1 MIGDKLT
8 LKERLLGRT
17 IKPEAIRTADP
28 GWDQLLWLIGE
39 LTTGVK
45 FERIKDVEGAIAS
58 SPVASRAVHI
68 IADAI
73 SLLPI
78 QIWKGGEPQENPDK
92 ELFDLMERPNPDDMA
107 MTRRKFLEQI
117 MIDYMTHGRIGI
129 MRDIGK
135 ASKKVRAFVRLAAK
149 HITVETTTKQ
159 KTFNAFHPPI
169 KAIKYNN
176 QELPLEQIIYL
187 YNWTARSEYMGES
200 PLQSALDSAAGNA
213 AMVRASRSLF
223 EKNGLPSVQMLL
235 QQGFNISA
243 ERQNELVKEWRT
255 RYNDPGN
262 RGGIVSP
269 PPGIKFEPLQVT
281 NKDAE
286 YSLALEFNNKAIAIA
301 AGIPWIILMAGDATY
316 ENQDAAKAFMWN
328 STILPL
334 CKRLEEAFTLF
345 IARTYGDDLE
355 IRFDYADV
363 EELLRKVQKAAT
375 AAGQAIGL
383 KLNEIRGLYPGDYPP
398 VDKGDDL
405 IYMPGGFKNLENIG
419 VMPDFDGGNNNTDD
433 SSNDNLD
440 DSSDGNNADDER
452 GLFGKMAK
460 ARRERKELQ
469 EARQTNDKEKLRQI
483 AVGRSEFRLQEDGT
497 KLVKEIQRL
506 WRKQRGMINAA
517 LAKQSLD
524 NDLMRIQPVKQ
535 WINWDDEQ
543 KRFMA
548 GIRSLVKKLMIRAGA
563 EFMIGL
569 GNSGK
574 DGGFKFT
581 SKMNNELNKQVLKFA
596 KTSIDTT
603 IKYLELAIQKSK
615 QEEVRA
621 YILQAPEY
629 RQEEGEEL
637 PKKDTSKERFFALF
651 VGLYL
656 IAEGSASQREGEMNA
671 HWASEYGNFEA
682 GQQAGYGYK
691 TWVNAG
697 DDRVRDSHIRLDN
710 ETVPING
717 RFSNGL
723 NYPGDPNGAPE
734 EIYNCRC
741 TVIFSETE

>member
-1 MIGDKLT
+1 MTGNRLS
-8 LKERLLGRT
+8 LKERITGKLN
-17 IKPEAIRTADP
+17 KPEAVRTADP
-28 GWDQLLWLIGE
+28 GWDQALWLLGE
-39 LTTGVK
+39 ISASMK
-45 FERIKDVEGAIAS
+45 FEKIKDVEGAIAS
-58 SPVASRAVHI
+58 SPIASRAVRI
-68 IADAI
+68 VADAI
-73 SLLPI
+73 SMLPI
-78 QIWKGGEPQENPDK
+78 QIWRGGEPQENPDN
-92 ELFDLMERPNPDDMA
+92 ELWLLLEQPNPKDPS

-117 MIDYMTHGRIGI
+117 MIDYMTYGRIGI
-129 MRDIGK
+129 MRDVGK
-135 ASKKVRAFVRLAAK
+135 ASSKVRAFVRLAAK
-149 HITVETTTKQ
+149 YITVDTTNKQ
-159 KTFNAFHPPI
+159 NSFNPFDPPI
-169 KAIKYNN
+169 VAVKYNN
-176 QELPLEQIIYL
+176 KELPLEQIIYL
-187 YNWTARSEYMGES
+187 YNWTARSEYEGES

-213 AMVRASRSLF
+213 AMIRATRSLF

-235 QQGFNISA
+235 QQGANITPTK
-243 ERQNELVKEWRT
+243 QDELVKEWRT

-269 PPGIKFEPLQVT
+269 PAGIKFEALQVS

-334 CKRLEEAFTLF
+334 CKKLEEALTLF
-345 IARTYGDDLE
+345 VARTYGNDLE

-363 EELLRKVQKAAT
+363 EELLRKVQKAAIT
-375 AAGQAIGL
+375 AGQAIGL
-383 KLNEIRGLYPGDYPP
+383 KLGEIRGLYPGDYPP
-398 VDKGDDL
+398 VENGDDL
-405 IYMPGGFKNLENIG
+405 ILVPGGFKNLKNIG
-419 VMPDFDGGNNNTDD
+419 VMPDFSGGNDNPDD
-433 SSNDNLD
+433 TQDDNSDNPD
-440 DSSDGNNADDER
+440 DNNADDKGR
-452 GLFGKMAK
+452 GLFERMAR
-460 ARRERKELQ
+460 ARRDRKESAEL
-469 EARQTNDKEKLRQI
+469 RQTTDRGKLRQV
-483 AVGRSEFRLQEDGT
+483 ALGRSEFRLQEDGT
-497 KLVKEIQRL
+497 KLVKEIRRL

-524 NDLMRIQPVKQ
+524 NDLVRIQPVKS
-535 WINWDDEQ
+535 WIDWDAEQ
-543 KRFMA
+543 TRFVA
-548 GIRSLVKKLMIRAGA
+548 AVRSMVKKLMIRAGA

-603 IKYLELAIQKSK
+603 VKYLELAVQKSK

-629 RQEEGEEL
+629 RQEEGEKL
-637 PKKDTSKERFFALF
+637 PKKENPKDRFFALLA
-651 VGLYL
+651 GLYL
-656 IAEGSASQREGEMNA
+656 IAEGSASEREGEMNA

-682 GQQAGYGYK
+682 GQQTGYAYK

-710 ETVPING
+710 ETVPIDG

-723 NYPGDPNGAPE
+723 SYPGDPNGTPE

-741 TVIFSETE
+741 TVIFSQSE